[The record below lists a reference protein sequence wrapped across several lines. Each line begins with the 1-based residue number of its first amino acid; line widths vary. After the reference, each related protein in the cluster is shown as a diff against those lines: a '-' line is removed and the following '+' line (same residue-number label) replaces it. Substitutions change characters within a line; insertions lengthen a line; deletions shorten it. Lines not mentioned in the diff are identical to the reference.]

1 MSQSDSD
8 QNGDSYRI
16 PRAAPSGGHR
26 EHANAAAAAGSRP
39 AAAHSPERVA
49 TAAGEVRTPRTAVDI
64 LLILQQLQEPQF
76 QQQQLM
82 QQQQLKQQQMLT
94 ALMQQLAP
102 GVSPTP

>member
-1 MSQSDSD
+1 
-8 QNGDSYRI
+8 
-16 PRAAPSGGHR
+16 
-26 EHANAAAAAGSRP
+26 
-39 AAAHSPERVA
+39 
-49 TAAGEVRTPRTAVDI
+49 VDI